1 MSNDI
6 KGRIL
11 GVINTPFE
19 RVNKSLLMSLH
30 WEVFSLHYCVTCR
43 SEQIL
48 AYIELTR
55 LLRPKKMSKYTF
67 SRKHKNDR
75 LMVKG
80 VGIVTAETLTDD
92 IAKKLLSRGIYN
104 DLIVEV
110 VVKSDEAPKKKAKPS
125 EKKAD

>member
-1 MSNDI
+1 LSNEVRR
-6 KGRIL
+6 RII
-11 GVINTPFE
+11 GVIDTPFE
-19 RVNKSLLMSLH
+19 KLQKSLLMSLH
-30 WEVFSLHYCVTCR
+30 QEAFNLNYCVTCR

-55 LLRPKKMSKYTF
+55 LIRPKKMSKYTF
-67 SRKHKNDR
+67 KAKHKNSR

-80 VGIVTAETLTDD
+80 VGIVTAETLTDA

-110 VVKSDEAPKKKAKPS
+110 AAPKKAKKPS
-125 EKKAD
+125 AKKA